1 MYNYTYLVFKF
12 MCSLKHMTRKSI
24 LQVTEEIVK
33 TLGKEEELS
42 IKSISEKVD
51 SQWRTTLKSLE
62 FLKELNIVKERKGKK
77 TNKEE
82 RLFSLRDA
90 PAKYGK

>member
-1 MYNYTYLVFKF
+1 MLYYTYLVFKF
-12 MCSLKHMTRKSI
+12 MCSLIHMTRKSI
-24 LQVTEEIVK
+24 LEVTEEIVK
-33 TLGKEEELS
+33 TLKKEEELS

-62 FLKELNIVKERKGKK
+62 FLKGLNIVKERKGKK

-82 RLFSLRDA
+82 RLFSLSDA
-90 PAKYGK
+90 KEKYGK

>member
-1 MYNYTYLVFKF
+1 
-12 MCSLKHMTRKSI
+12 MCSLIHMTRKSI
-24 LQVTEEIVK
+24 LEVTEEVLK
-33 TLGKEEELS
+33 TLKKEEELS

-51 SQWRTTLKSLE
+51 SQWRTALKSLE
-62 FLKELNIVKERKGKK
+62 FLKGVGLVKERKGKK